1 MINNAGY
8 EIVVDDFVQFVDTG
22 NKPERLCTGFKWTEG
37 PVYVCEKEALLFS
50 DVPNNCIMQ
59 WQRDKGVSYYLKPSN
74 FSNGNSLDKDGLLIT
89 CEHGGRRVIRHLSN
103 GKKEILADN
112 FKGRKLNSPNDVVIS
127 RDGAIWFTDPPYG
140 ILSNVEGYKAKSE
153 LDKNYVFRIDPHT
166 KNIDIVADDFDKPNG
181 LAFSPD
187 EKKLYIAD
195 SGAIN
200 GASDPSFN
208 PHAPHHI
215 RCFDVLKGRS
225 IRNSKIFATIS
236 QGVPD
241 GIRVDSEGFVWS
253 SAADGVH
260 CYSPT
265 GTLYGKILIPEVVAN
280 LTFGG
285 QNGSYLF
292 ITASTSIYGVETYR
306 QDAKKDQASLKKP
319 PSSNK

>member
-1 MINNAGY
+1 MINNTGY
-8 EIVVDDFVQFVDTG
+8 EVVVDDFNQFVDIG

-37 PVYVCEKEALLFS
+37 PVYIYEKGTLLFS
-50 DVPNNCIMQ
+50 DIPNNCIMQ
-59 WQRDKGVSYYLKPSN
+59 WQRGKGESYYLRPSN
-74 FSNGNSLDKDGLLIT
+74 FSNGNTLDKDGLLIT
-89 CEHGGRRVIRHLSN
+89 CEHGGRRVVRHHPN
-103 GKKEILADN
+103 GKVEILADS
-112 FKGRKLNSPNDVVIS
+112 FEGKKFNSPNDLVIS

-153 LDKNYVFRIDPHT
+153 LDRNYVFRLDPHS
-166 KNIDIVADDFDKPNG
+166 KSIDIVADDFDKPNG

-208 PHAPHHI
+208 RDAPHHI
-215 RCFDVLKGRS
+215 RCFDVLNGRI
-225 IRNSKIFATIS
+225 IRNSTIFVDIN

-253 SAADGVH
+253 SASDGVH

-265 GTLYGKILIPEVVAN
+265 GVLYGKILIPEVVAN

-285 QNGSYLF
+285 HNGKYLF
-292 ITASTSIYGVETYR
+292 IAASTSIYGVKTNR
-306 QDAKKDQASLKKP
+306 QDAKKARHL
-319 PSSNK
+319 